1 MNQISLKS
9 KETERVKIP
18 LFWKFTIGMVL
29 VVVLFGS
36 INVALVH
43 RIIFSSLE
51 EELQEKGIFMSQ
63 IISQRAINYILFD
76 DIVALNVLLDEVK
89 ASDSSI
95 EYILVC
101 DPDCQIIAHTFD
113 GLVPD
118 GLHDVHQ
125 RQVRNDVISEHVQ
138 FQGSDKLIRD
148 ISIPL
153 LEGSIGFL
161 RVGLTEDNIG
171 KTLDKATSALLW
183 MIMILVLISLA
194 GTFIFSYL
202 VTSPIKDISNIADN
216 LDMRS
221 IQEKKVMFASRYPRR
236 VEKIMGLLPG
246 DEIDILVSR
255 FNDMVDRLQKAY
267 DELEDAQKKLIQSE
281 KLASIGTL
289 ASGVAHEVNNPL
301 AGIMHCISRIKKY
314 PDKRDEAEK
323 YLDLMEEAAMKME
336 MVVKNLLDFARQP
349 DYQKNE
355 MDPKEALQNALSLA
369 SHRLEKENIAVSL
382 NSCPHKVLIIGN
394 KNQLEQVF
402 LNLLINSIDAITE
415 RRNQSIEFSG
425 EIKVSCGIM
434 ENDSKKFHIKI
445 DDNGTGI
452 SDENLNKIYDPFFTT
467 KPPGKGTGL
476 GLSVSMNIISD
487 HDGELEVQ
495 SESGSGTIVNITL
508 PVKSL
513 IQT

>member
-9 KETERVKIP
+9 NENGKVKIP
-18 LFWKFTIGMVL
+18 LFWKFTIGMVV

-36 INVALVH
+36 INVVLVH

-51 EELQEKGIFMSQ
+51 DELREKGVFMSQ

-76 DIVALNVLLDEVK
+76 DMVALNVLLDEVK
-89 ASDSSI
+89 AADESI

-101 DPDCQIIAHTFD
+101 DPDCKIKAHTFD
-113 GLVPD
+113 GLVPE
-118 GLHDVHQ
+118 GLDKVHN
-125 RQVRNDVISEHVQ
+125 RQVKDNVISAHVQ
-138 FQGSDKLIRD
+138 FIGSDKLIRD

-153 LEGSIGFL
+153 LEGNIGFL
-161 RVGLTEDNIG
+161 RVGLTEDNISR
-171 KTLDKATSALLW
+171 TLGKATQTLLG
-183 MIMILVLISLA
+183 MILFLVVISLV

-202 VTSPIKDISNIADN
+202 VTSPVKDISNIADN
-216 LDMRS
+216 LDMKS
-221 IQEKKVMFASRYPRR
+221 IQQKKVMFASRYPGK

-255 FNDMVDRLQKAY
+255 FNEMVNRLQRAY

-301 AGIMHCISRIKKY
+301 AGIMHCIRRIKKY
-314 PDKRDEAEK
+314 PDNKVEAEK
-323 YLDLMEEAAMKME
+323 YLDLMEEAALKME
-336 MVVKNLLDFARQP
+336 LVVKNLLDFARQP
-349 DYQKNE
+349 DIHKVDL
-355 MDPKEALQNALSLA
+355 DPKEALQKALSLA
-369 SHRLEKENIAVSL
+369 KHRLEKERINVTL
-382 NSCPHKVLIIGN
+382 NSCPHNVLITGN

-402 LNLLINSIDAITE
+402 LNLIINSIDAIAE
-415 RRNQSIEFSG
+415 KKNESPGFSG
-425 EIKVSCGIM
+425 EINVSCGIL
-434 ENDSKKFHIKI
+434 ENDKGKFNIKI
-445 DDNGTGI
+445 EDNGIGI
-452 SDENLNKIYDPFFTT
+452 SIENLNKVYDPFFTT

-487 HDGELEVQ
+487 HDGELVIQ
-495 SESGSGTIVNITL
+495 SNSGSGTMVNITL

-513 IQT
+513 S

>member
-1 MNQISLKS
+1 MNKIPLKS
-9 KETERVKIP
+9 KGTEKVKIP
-18 LFWKFTIGMVL
+18 LFWKFTIGMV
-29 VVVLFGS
+29 VVVILFGS

-51 EELQEKGIFMSQ
+51 EELQEKGVFMSQ

-76 DIVALNVLLDEVK
+76 DVVALNVLLDEVK
-89 ASDSSI
+89 AADESI

-101 DPDCQIIAHTFD
+101 DPDCQIKAHTFD

-125 RQVRNDVISEHVQ
+125 REQSNEVISAHVK

-153 LEGSIGFL
+153 LDGNIGFL

-171 KTLDKATSALLW
+171 RTLDKATRTLLG
-183 MIMILVLISLA
+183 MIMFLVVISLV

-202 VTSPIKDISNIADN
+202 VTSPVKDISNIADN
-216 LDMRS
+216 LDMQS

-255 FNDMVDRLQKAY
+255 FNEMVNRLQKAY

-301 AGIMHCISRIKKY
+301 AGIMHCITRIKKY
-314 PDKRDEAEK
+314 PEKKDEAEK
-323 YLDLMEEAAMKME
+323 YLELMEEAAKKME

-349 DYQKNE
+349 DFHKVDL
-355 MDPKEALQNALSLA
+355 DPKEALKNSLSLA
-369 SHRLEKENIAVSL
+369 KHRLEKESIDVKL
-382 NSCPHKVLIIGN
+382 NSCPHDILISGN

-402 LNLLINSIDAITE
+402 LNLIINSIDAIAE
-415 RRNQSIEFSG
+415 RKNQNSGFSG
-425 EIKVSCGIM
+425 EINVSCGIL
-434 ENDSKKFHIKI
+434 ENDYEKFQIKI
-445 DDNGTGI
+445 EDNGIGI
-452 SDENLNKIYDPFFTT
+452 SNENLNKIYDPFFTT

-487 HDGELEVQ
+487 HDGELEIQ
-495 SESGSGTIVNITL
+495 SESGFGTIVNITL

-513 IQT
+513 IST

>member
-18 LFWKFTIGMVL
+18 LFWKFTIGMVV

-51 EELQEKGIFMSQ
+51 EELQEKGVFMSQ
-63 IISQRAINYILFD
+63 IISERAINYILFD

-89 ASDSSI
+89 AADESI

-101 DPDCQIIAHTFD
+101 DIDCRIKAHTFD

-118 GLHDVHQ
+118 GLHDIHQ
-125 RQVRNDVISEHVQ
+125 REQSNEVISAHVK

-153 LEGSIGFL
+153 LEGNIGFL

-171 KTLDKATSALLW
+171 RTLNQATRTLLG
-183 MIMILVLISLA
+183 MILTLVVISLG
-194 GTFIFSYL
+194 GTFVFSYL
-202 VTSPIKDISNIADN
+202 VTSPVKDISNIADN
-216 LDMRS
+216 LDMQS
-221 IQEKKVMFASRYPRR
+221 IREKKLMSATRYPRR
-236 VEKIMGLLPG
+236 VEKVMKLLPG

-255 FNDMVDRLQKAY
+255 FNEMVQRLQKAY
-267 DELEDAQKKLIQSE
+267 DELEITQKKLIQSE

-301 AGIMHCISRIKKY
+301 AGIMHCISRIKKN
-314 PDKRDEAEK
+314 PGNTVEAAK
-323 YLDLMEEAAMKME
+323 YLDLMEEAAIKME

-349 DYQKNE
+349 DHQKNDL
-355 MDPKEALQNALSLA
+355 DPKEALQNSLTLA
-369 SHRLEKENIAVSL
+369 KHRLEKEKIKVFL
-382 NSCPHKVLIIGN
+382 NSCPYNVLILGN

-402 LNLLINSIDAITE
+402 LNLVLNSIDAIADRKRQNPE
-415 RRNQSIEFSG
+415 ISG
-425 EIKVSCGIM
+425 ELNVSCGLM
-434 ENDSKKFHIKI
+434 ENDKEKFFIELK
-445 DDNGTGI
+445 DNGSGI
-452 SDENLNKIYDPFFTT
+452 PSENLTKIYDPFFTT

-476 GLSVSMNIISD
+476 GLSVSMNIIGD
-487 HDGELEVQ
+487 HGGEMEIQ
-495 SESGSGTIVNITL
+495 SVKNSGTIVSIIL
-508 PVKSL
+508 PVKSFKS
-513 IQT
+513 T

>member
-1 MNQISLKS
+1 MNQISSKS
-9 KETERVKIP
+9 KGSERVKIP
-18 LFWKFTIGMVL
+18 LFWKFTIGMVV

-51 EELQEKGIFMSQ
+51 EELQEKGVFMSQ
-63 IISQRAINYILFD
+63 IISERAINYILFD

-89 ASDSSI
+89 SADESI

-101 DPDCQIIAHTFD
+101 DPDCQIKAHTFD
-113 GLVPD
+113 GLVPE

-125 RQVRNDVISEHVQ
+125 RQQNNEVISAHVQ
-138 FQGSDKLIRD
+138 FADSEKLIRD

-161 RVGLTEDNIG
+161 RVGLTEDNIAR
-171 KTLDKATSALLW
+171 TLDKATQTLLG
-183 MIMILVLISLA
+183 MILILVVISLV

-202 VTSPIKDISNIADN
+202 VTSPVKDISNIADN
-216 LDMRS
+216 LDMQS
-221 IQEKKVMFASRYPRR
+221 IQEKKVMFASRYPGR

-255 FNDMVDRLQKAY
+255 FNEMVNRLQKAY

-301 AGIMHCISRIKKY
+301 AGIMHCIRRIKKY
-314 PDKRDEAEK
+314 PDNKVEAEK
-323 YLDLMEEAAMKME
+323 YLDLMEEAAKKME
-336 MVVKNLLDFARQP
+336 GVVKNLLDFARQP
-349 DYQKNE
+349 DFQKADL
-355 MDPKEALQNALSLA
+355 DPKESLKNALSLA
-369 SHRLEKENIAVSL
+369 KHRLEKERIVVTL
-382 NSCPHKVLIIGN
+382 NSCPHDILISGN

-402 LNLLINSIDAITE
+402 LNLIINSIDAIAE
-415 RRNQSIEFSG
+415 HKNQNSG
-425 EIKVSCGIM
+425 FLGVINVSCGIL
-434 ENDSKKFHIKI
+434 ENDNGKFHIKI
-445 DDNGTGI
+445 EDNGIGI

-476 GLSVSMNIISD
+476 GLSVSMNIIND
-487 HDGELEVQ
+487 HDGELEIQ

-513 IQT
+513 IST